1 VAAANDYKSDLGG
14 VRFHIGCL
22 QLARIFLLRFG
33 IIPNLKG
40 VGLIRIKIEELK
52 SVDIR
57 TVDPD
62 TLIDLRDVII
72 NQDLTREERMI
83 DFIIQ
88 IKNPYC
94 YKNGKAIIK
103 TSYADTEASL
113 EDKLESYFLSL

>member
-1 VAAANDYKSDLGG
+1 M
-14 VRFHIGCL
+14 
-22 QLARIFLLRFG
+22 
-33 IIPNLKG
+33 PNLKG